1 MPGKPAASFLCLKA
15 QGTELRHFRR
25 GTKTQEVNV
34 SNDALKETVIAQ
46 SQIITALIAA
56 IRKKDALDLELFTDL
71 LEQMQEKNKEDETG
85 KNKIY
90 NRMIETAKSA
100 CLIRDQQPTVDR

>member
-1 MPGKPAASFLCLKA
+1 M
-15 QGTELRHFRR
+15 
-25 GTKTQEVNV
+25 

-56 IRKKDALDLELFTDL
+56 VRKKNALDLTLFTEL
-71 LEQMQEKNKEDETG
+71 LEQMREKNKEDETG

-90 NRMIETAKSA
+90 NQMLEAAKSA
-100 CLIRDQQPTVDR
+100 CFIRDQQPEVDR

>member
-1 MPGKPAASFLCLKA
+1 MPGKPAASVLCVNA
-15 QGTELRHFRR
+15 QGPGLRHFRR
-25 GTKTQEVNV
+25 GLKTQEVNV

-56 IRKKDALDLELFTDL
+56 IRKKDALDLALFTDL